1 MHPSFVSH
9 SFVVSP
15 IIRKLSLPDSGSKV
29 AGINT
34 GISKER
40 AKEIFGNV
48 GDPATLDEVAR
59 LAALAGLELSII
71 PSGFGAKA
79 FTEVEKF
86 PTIHVDPAVYPKR
99 VMDMIEKVCDF
110 CIDMRI
116 DTQLSST
123 EFDRLFRIS
132 PDFLANAC
140 DVGKA
145 GNIRLD
151 EIFAY
156 LERFGAT
163 MATFP
168 RESDLTNYYR
178 TLVEMDREA
187 ANDPMPSARKV
198 A

>member
-1 MHPSFVSH
+1 MHPSLIFH
-9 SFVVSP
+9 SFIVSP

-29 AGINT
+29 SRINT

-48 GDPATLDEVAR
+48 GVPATLDEVAK
-59 LAALAGLELSII
+59 LAALADLELSII

-79 FTEVEKF
+79 FIEVEKF
-86 PTIHVDPAVYPKR
+86 PAIHVDPAVYPKR

-116 DTQLSST
+116 DTQLSGP
-123 EFDRLFRIS
+123 EFDRRFRTS
-132 PDFLANAC
+132 SEFLASAC
-140 DVGKA
+140 DIGKA

-151 EIFAY
+151 EMFAY
-156 LERFGAT
+156 LERFGVAL
-163 MATFP
+163 ATFP
-168 RESDLTNYYR
+168 RESEFTNYYR
-178 TLVEMDREA
+178 SLVEMDREI
-187 ANDPMPSARKV
+187 ANDHIPMARKV